1 MTGTG
6 LLLAADTFSMKTFC
20 TGSAGL
26 LQFVGY
32 IITIVK
38 IAIPIL
44 IIAFGLL
51 DFGKAVVG
59 SKDDLIKKSALS
71 LLRRVAAGIV
81 IFFLPTLVLTVFS
94 AISDYKSGSK
104 DFSNCKTCLLNPSKC
119 ETSGGSS
126 ENYD

>member
-1 MTGTG
+1 MTGM
-6 LLLAADTFSMKTFC
+6 LLAADTFSMKTFC

-59 SKDDLIKKSALS
+59 SKDELIKKSALS

-81 IFFLPTLVLTVFS
+81 IFFLPTLVLTVFG
-94 AISDYKSGSK
+94 AISDYKSNSK
-104 DFSNCKTCLLNPSKC
+104 DFSNCKTCLLNPGKC
-119 ETSGGSS
+119 QTSGGESDS
-126 ENYD
+126 NLD

>member
-1 MTGTG
+1 M
-6 LLLAADTFSMKTFC
+6 LLGQDSFDLKTFC
-20 TGSAGL
+20 EGSAGL

-59 SKDDLIKKSALS
+59 SKDELIKKSAIS
-71 LLRRVAAGIV
+71 LLRRVVSGII
-81 IFFLPTLVLTVFS
+81 IFFLPTLVLTIFDT
-94 AISDYKSGSK
+94 ISDYSNNKG
-104 DFSNCKTCLLNPSKC
+104 DFANCKGCLLSPGNDSKC
-119 ETSGGSS
+119 DTGKGGSDY
-126 ENYD
+126 EG

>member
-1 MTGTG
+1 MTGM
-6 LLLAADTFSMKTFC
+6 LLAADTFSMKTFC
-20 TGSAGL
+20 SGSAGL

-59 SKDDLIKKSALS
+59 SKDELIKKSAIS

-81 IFFLPTLVLTVFS
+81 IFFLPTLILTIFA
-94 AISDYKSGSK
+94 AISDYKSNAK
-104 DFSNCKTCLLNPSKC
+104 NFSNCKTCLLNPTKC
-119 ETSGGSS
+119 DTSGGSS
-126 ENYD
+126 DKTFE

>member
-1 MTGTG
+1 MM
-6 LLLAADTFSMKTFC
+6 LADSFNLGEFC
-20 TGSAGL
+20 KGSAGL

-59 SKDDLIKKSALS
+59 SKDELIKKSAIS
-71 LLRRVAAGIV
+71 LLRRVVAGIV
-81 IFFLPTLVLTVFS
+81 IFFLPTLVLTIFDT
-94 AISDYKSGSK
+94 IDDYKNNGSS
-104 DFSNCKTCLLNPSKC
+104 FTNCKACLLHP
-119 ETSGGSS
+119 GGSECS
-126 ENYD
+126 TEGGGSTDYE

>member
-81 IFFLPTLVLTVFS
+81 IFFLPTLVLTVLS
-94 AISDYKSGSK
+94 NYLDTDNMNKLYDSLNNLLGS
-104 DFSNCKTCLLNPSKC
+104 
-119 ETSGGSS
+119 
-126 ENYD
+126 